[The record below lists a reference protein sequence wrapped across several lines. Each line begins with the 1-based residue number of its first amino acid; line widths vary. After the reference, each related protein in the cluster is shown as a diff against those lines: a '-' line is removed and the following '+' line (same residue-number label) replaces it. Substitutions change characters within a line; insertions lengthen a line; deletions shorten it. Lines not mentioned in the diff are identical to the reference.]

1 MISFGVNLFDFF
13 MVWVI
18 VPALSI
24 TVVFC
29 FIRLVRGPSLPDR
42 IVAVDKLSG
51 VAVGMMAAYA
61 VATDNSVFLD
71 VALVVALITFL
82 GTIAF
87 AYYLDRRA

>member
-1 MISFGVNLFDFF
+1 MSWFEFF
-13 MVWVI
+13 MIWVI
-18 VPALSI
+18 VPALTL

-29 FIRLVRGPSLPDR
+29 FIRLVLGPSLPDR
-42 IVAVDKLSG
+42 VVALDILSA

-61 VATDNSVFLD
+61 VATDRMIFLD

-87 AYYLDRRA
+87 AYYVNRRA